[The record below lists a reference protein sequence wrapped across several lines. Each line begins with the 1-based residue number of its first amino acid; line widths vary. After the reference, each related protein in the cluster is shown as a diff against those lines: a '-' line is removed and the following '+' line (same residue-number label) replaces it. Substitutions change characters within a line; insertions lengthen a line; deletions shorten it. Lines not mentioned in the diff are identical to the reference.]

1 MVNNKKNKIIMLI
14 ILISFGIICTIA
26 LILPLVIAYN
36 ADIKKSKIIYNDI
49 LLSLSKF
56 DHNNVVY
63 YEYEYIYY
71 YNQEVYLDS
80 NYNVVYIDDN
90 SLLYYSNK
98 NYTLLNSDNTKIEI
112 KENKLN
118 YSYNESFYIN
128 QNKIYYREGKD
139 YYIYDY
145 EIDNSV
151 EISEEDYYNNKDGG
165 NYKIIKNNNEYEII
179 NNNSYNVSYLK
190 LSDIYSNEEIS
201 KIYNIKSFKF
211 GSYQVIDNCIFVK
224 LNYQCFDLIVKYDI
238 LNNDISLYDW
248 INRYN
253 NDSGYYDYVNFY
265 VFKDKISKSIERYF
279 I

>member
-14 ILISFGIICTIA
+14 FLISFGIICTIA

-49 LLSLSKF
+49 SLSLSKF
-56 DHNNVVY
+56 NHNNVVY
-63 YEYEYIYY
+63 YKEEYIYY
-71 YNQEVYLDS
+71 YNQEAYLDS
-80 NYNVVYIDDN
+80 DNSVLYIDDN

-112 KENKLN
+112 KKNKLN
-118 YSYNESFYIN
+118 STYNYSFYIN
-128 QNKIYYREGKD
+128 QNKIYYRKGKD

-151 EISEEDYYNNKDGG
+151 EISEEDYNNKDGG

-211 GSYQVIDNCIFVK
+211 GSSQVIDNCIFVQ
-224 LNYQCFDLIVKYDI
+224 LNYQCFDLIIKYDI